1 MVWAAGCHITAGSH
15 RHPVIS
21 TVGCF
26 LYGVGS
32 LSRTQLHSE
41 QLGRESGPQQEG
53 TSPSTQATGVSP
65 GANSRVLPQRT
76 CVHLESTLPTHT
88 VWTICGSFI
97 LMEWTQ
103 LFKHGNR
110 REPKSLT
117 SFFLLIHWKPIR
129 KISKKREKKNPF
141 PWLFFGSKRNR
152 RNKEKHLPC
161 TIILSC
167 PCLSQVS
174 SSMLLVT
181 SVNCVPKIINDN
193 SKLFIGLDNLY

>member
-1 MVWAAGCHITAGSH
+1 MVWAAGCHIRAGSH

-21 TVGCF
+21 FVGCF
-26 LYGVGS
+26 LYGVS
-32 LSRTQLHSE
+32 SPSRTQLHSE

-53 TSPSTQATGVSP
+53 TSPSTQAMEVSP

-76 CVHLESTLPTHT
+76 CVHLESTLPTHI
-88 VWTICGSFI
+88 VWTMCGSFI

-129 KISKKREKKNPF
+129 KISKKERRKTLFLGCSLGQRETEETKKSISHA
-141 PWLFFGSKRNR
+141 L
-152 RNKEKHLPC
+152 
-161 TIILSC
+161 
-167 PCLSQVS
+167 
-174 SSMLLVT
+174 
-181 SVNCVPKIINDN
+181 
-193 SKLFIGLDNLY
+193 